1 VTCLSSRPWQDGR
14 PIVLLGAGQ
23 LGRMALEMWPA
34 SVLRPMMILD
44 RKASGSISGVPIL
57 PAELHTPD
65 PGFLYVLSYFKD
77 SPEGVLELFET
88 HLQQSII
95 TVYDI
100 LSGET
105 PAVFTN
111 GWQGAPEDLASAASV
126 IRLFDDEGSRRIYS
140 ANLEWRYKRNLRRD
154 YPVGR
159 EEDKYALS
167 HYGINAFT
175 FDLVV
180 DAGSFDLSFSDKLKA
195 EGFAWNRYL
204 ALEPDP
210 VRHEAISRVLDGRQL
225 GEMSINLSQAAAWS
239 RSGEVN
245 FMASGLLSARI
256 PRDSESANA
265 KVIAVTLSEVVD
277 QHGTKP
283 KDSLLVKLHIEG
295 AEWPVIESSV
305 ELLRRPGPTCL
316 LINLSHDE
324 DSLTQIPRVLSELGY
339 QMRLHSHSLFGEGLT
354 LFAWKDVG
362 S

>member
-1 VTCLSSRPWQDGR
+1 MPSHPWQDGR

-23 LGRMALEMWPA
+23 LGRMALEMWPD
-34 SVLRPMMILD
+34 SVVRPIMILD

-57 PAELHTPD
+57 PADLHTPD

-88 HLQQSII
+88 HLQQGIL

-100 LSGET
+100 LSGEM
-105 PAVFTN
+105 PATFTN
-111 GWQGAPEDLASAASV
+111 GWQGAPEDLASVTSLT
-126 IRLFDDEGSRRIYS
+126 RLFGDEESQRIYS
-140 ANLEWRYKRNLRRD
+140 ANLEWRYRRHLRRD

-195 EGFAWNRYL
+195 EGFAWRRYL

-210 VRHEAISRVLDGRQL
+210 VRYNAISTILGGRQL
-225 GEMSINLSQAAAWS
+225 EDKSIDLSQAAAWS
-239 RSGEVN
+239 RSGEVD
-245 FMASGLLSARI
+245 FLASGLLSARI
-256 PRDSESANA
+256 PRDSMSANA
-265 KVIAVTLSEVVD
+265 RVIAVTLSEVVD
-277 QHGTKP
+277 QHGAKP

-295 AEWPVIESSV
+295 AEWPVIESSM
-305 ELLRRPGPTCL
+305 ELLGRPGSTCL

-339 QMRLHSHSLFGEGLT
+339 RMRLHSHSLFGEGLT
-354 LFAWKDVG
+354 LFAWKDLG
-362 S
+362 R